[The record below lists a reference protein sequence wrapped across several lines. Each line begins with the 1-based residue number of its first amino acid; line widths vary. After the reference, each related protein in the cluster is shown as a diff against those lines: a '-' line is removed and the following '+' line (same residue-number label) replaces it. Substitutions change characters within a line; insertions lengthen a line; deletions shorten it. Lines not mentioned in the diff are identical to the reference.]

1 MRWAFQGG
9 LAIPSKN
16 YTENVTLKTTGV
28 EVIKNSLNYQELK
41 AVICD

>member
-16 YTENVTLKTTGV
+16 DPENVTLKTTGV
-28 EVIKNSLNYQELK
+28 EVIKNFLNYQELK
-41 AVICD
+41 AEICG